1 MPEQVLT
8 DYRGA
13 RIGTIRMEG
22 GGALIAFDKFGR
34 LAGRYEP
41 VTNTTF
47 DRDGGLTGRG
57 NLLSA
62 LIVRYSA

>member
-1 MPEQVLT
+1 
-8 DYRGA
+8 
-13 RIGTIRMEG
+13 MEG